1 MNSVKRAEGVQSAQQ
16 RVLTHIVNTHRF
28 THTHTHTV
36 LGFIPSALP
45 KQQNVLK
52 CNQDLKNIFNKNS
65 LKFATIKPLNTTEKN
80 FTAK

>member
-16 RVLTHIVNTHRF
+16 RVLTHMVNTHRF
-28 THTHTHTV
+28 THTRTHTV

-45 KQQNVLK
+45 KQQK
-52 CNQDLKNIFNKNS
+52 CNQDLKNVFNKNS